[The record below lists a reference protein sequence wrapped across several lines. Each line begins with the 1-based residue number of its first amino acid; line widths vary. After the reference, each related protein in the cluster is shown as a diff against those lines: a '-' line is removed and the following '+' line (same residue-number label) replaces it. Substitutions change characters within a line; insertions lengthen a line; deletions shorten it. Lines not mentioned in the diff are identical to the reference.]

1 MSADV
6 TATFAAKDESFAT
19 TVNRL
24 QQTLNGFGQNVQ
36 SFNIEFDKVAQG
48 FTAAATKAA
57 TLVLGFI
64 GVSSAFDGLKQSFNK
79 AAEFQEMQRRFETL
93 LGSTEAAQERMD
105 ELSKFMDRTPFELP
119 GIVKANVALQNLTG
133 GALATEKGMTQVGDA
148 AAALGVPFDEMAQLI
163 GRVHNSLEAGAPL
176 GRYTNRLLELG
187 VITPEVRREL
197 EEMKNEVDSG
207 KRGWELIERELS
219 KFTGSMQRQSTTWN
233 STMSGFSDAVDNAMR
248 AFATPLLP
256 AFTQALQ
263 KVADKVR
270 DDMAPAIEAA
280 MNSFTTDWLP
290 GILNAFTDMR
300 NAADAFNQL
309 MITGAKEFANAVFD
323 NLSQAFRSAASG
335 YEELMD
341 SGSIAWL
348 QTLEATWYVVAD
360 EMAVFFMKGIKGVLD
375 LVSGIIPGA
384 EAAAKNIAQQ
394 IAEATERID
403 KNMDAAKINANA
415 ALEAFNKGADKA
427 EFIEHKLFDSST
439 SADKVAEYLERAKDN
454 GAIPTEQAY
463 AKIANTHAP
472 EIKQLM
478 EQVASTAQNS
488 ENSFAQIKLDLQSA
502 ETNAQNI
509 SIAFGNSE
517 KSSGNLFSDLNSAEA
532 SAKGV
537 DGWIGGAEKSSNKIS
552 IAGAEFE
559 TSAAAAA
566 DQISGAKVDA
576 EIVADILSG
585 PEGLTSKFNEAMG
598 RTKELRDVI
607 ERFIVAGKDVA
618 QNLERASRMD
628 QNARDY
634 ERNQDRAH
642 NLRERGHHRSANQA
656 ERNAQA
662 KFVRD
667 TIKEQMKQTAEDAK
681 ARAYERAEDAKS
693 FGETLKQRM
702 QADKEYRQTMEQ
714 LTRLTKE
721 QLNEAAFSVSSAGT
735 TAGGAIQGGGQA
747 AAGALHEAA
756 NAVRE
761 ALSATKESGQLALE
775 STLEKCRAFLENIDK
790 NLPQNSL
797 SE

>member
-24 QQTLNGFGQNVQ
+24 QETLNGFGQNVQ
-36 SFNIEFDKVAQG
+36 SFNTEFASVAEG
-48 FTAAATKAA
+48 FKNAATKAGA
-57 TLVLGFI
+57 LVLGFI

-105 ELSKFMDRTPFELP
+105 MLNQFMDRTPFELP

-309 MITGAKEFANAVFD
+309 MITGAKDFANAVFD

-348 QTLEATWYVVAD
+348 QALEASWYVVSD
-360 EMAVFFMKGIKGVLD
+360 KMASFFMEGIKAALE

-384 EAAAKNIAQQ
+384 EAAAAAIAEK
-394 IAEATERID
+394 IAEATARIER
-403 KNMDAAKINANA
+403 NMLSAEENAAA
-415 ALEAFNKGADKA
+415 ALEAFNRGADKA
-427 EFIEHKLFDSST
+427 EFIEHRLFDSST
-439 SADKVAEYLERAKDN
+439 NADKVAEYLERAKDS

-463 AKIANTHAP
+463 EKIANTHAP

-478 EQVASTAQNS
+478 EQVATTAQDS
-488 ENSFAQIKLDLQSA
+488 ENSFAQIKLDLQAA
-502 ETNAQNI
+502 ETSAQNI

-517 KSSGNLFSDLNSAEA
+517 ESSGNLFSDLNSAEA

-537 DGWIGGAEKSSNKIS
+537 DGWIGGAEGSAQRIS
-552 IAGAEFE
+552 IAGGSFE
-559 TSAAAAA
+559 TSAANAAG
-566 DQISGAKVDA
+566 QINNAKVDA
-576 EIVADILSG
+576 KITADTLTG
-585 PEGLTSKFNEAMG
+585 PQGLTAKFNEAMG

-607 ERFIVAGKDVA
+607 DKFIVAGRDVA
-618 QNLERASRMD
+618 ENLRRAS
-628 QNARDY
+628 Q
-634 ERNQDRAH
+634 QD
-642 NLRERGHHRSANQA
+642 AN
-656 ERNAQA
+656 
-662 KFVRD
+662 
-667 TIKEQMKQTAEDAK
+667 
-681 ARAYERAEDAKS
+681 ARAYERAEDRAEGHRERGATRTANQVERNAKDRFLRDEAKEKARQNAEDARSRGFQRAEDKSS
-693 FGETLKQRM
+693 FKETLQERIK
-702 QADKEYRQTMEQ
+702 
-714 LTRLTKE
+714 
-721 QLNEAAFSVSSAGT
+721 V
-735 TAGGAIQGGGQA
+735 
-747 AAGALHEAA
+747 
-756 NAVRE
+756 
-761 ALSATKESGQLALE
+761 
-775 STLEKCRAFLENIDK
+775 EKAY
-790 NLPQNSL
+790 
-797 SE
+797 